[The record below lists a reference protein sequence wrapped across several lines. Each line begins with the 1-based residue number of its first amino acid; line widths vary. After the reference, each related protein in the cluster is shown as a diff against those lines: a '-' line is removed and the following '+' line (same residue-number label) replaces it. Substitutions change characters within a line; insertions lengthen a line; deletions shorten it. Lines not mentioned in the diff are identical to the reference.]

1 MPSLTLDDNSAL
13 YQIRAYQ
20 PGSITVNDKTL
31 SSSIIITPTQLVEDW
46 SPATVQDITSASLS
60 MIVDIRP
67 DILLIGTG
75 TNIVFIPADIYGHLI
90 NLGIGVEL
98 MDTSAACRTYNALS
112 AENRNVAAALLIR

>member
-31 SSSIIITPTQLVEDW
+31 SNSIIITPIQLVEDW
-46 SPATVQDITSASLS
+46 PPQSIDDVTTESLS
-60 MIVDIRP
+60 LIVEMRP

-75 TNIVFIPADIYGHLI
+75 ANIVFIPAEIYGHLI